1 MDRHRILNLMVVL
14 ALALSLFGLHPPTTI
29 AVSPDIV
36 ISQVY
41 GGGGN
46 SGAPYRND
54 YIELFNRGTTT
65 VSLSGWSLQYAS
77 ATGTGLFG
85 SSSTMITELSGSI
98 PPGGYF
104 LVQEASGGA
113 VGALLPTPDL
123 IDATP
128 IAMSATGGKVA
139 LVNTTTPLGCNGG
152 STPCSPSQLA
162 QIIDLVG
169 YGNANFYEGSGPT
182 PAPSNTTSVFRA
194 NNGCTDTDNN
204 ASDFSASAPAPRNS
218 ASPTYTCPA
227 STNPTGV
234 GAATPDVVV
243 AGGTTLL
250 TVAVTPGSNPPSTG
264 LAVTADLTAIG
275 GSATQPFYDDGTNG
289 DATAGDNTFSFLATV
304 PIGTSTCNK
313 SLAATIT
320 DAQSRS
326 GSTTIALKVIV
337 AAAIHDIQ
345 GASHVSPF
353 VNQCVATAGI
363 VTVKRPSGFYMQD
376 PFPDTDDA
384 TSEAIYVYTASAPA
398 VSVGDSVVVTAT
410 VQEYRPGAAAQ
421 NLTTTELASPAVA
434 VLSSGNPLPAY
445 TVIGTGGRMPPN
457 TVIEDD
463 ATGDVETSGVFDPAS
478 DGIDFYESMEAMLV
492 QVNNP
497 VAVGPTNAYGEIPV
511 LADDGASAG
520 VRTGRGGVV
529 IQPTDYNPERIIL
542 DDTIIAV
549 PLVNVGDHFTSAAV
563 GVLDYT
569 FGNFKLFVTQALTA
583 VAGGLAQEVTT
594 AVPNA
599 KQLAIA
605 TFNVE
610 NLDPT
615 DPPAKFSTLAGLIVN
630 NLLSPDIIAVEEVQD
645 NDGPNNTTV
654 VDASTTWGML
664 ITAIQN
670 AGGPTYSYRQ
680 VDPVDDQDGG
690 EPGGNIR
697 QGFLFRTDRGVAFV
711 DRPGGGSTTANAVVG
726 SGSGTQLLYSPGRID
741 PANAAFSTSRK
752 PVAGEFTFRGETFFV
767 IANHF
772 NSKGGDH
779 PLFGRYQPPTLISEV
794 QRNQQAQVVNDFVDA
809 ILAANPNANI
819 VVLGDLNDFQ
829 FSTPLATLKGGV
841 LNNLMDTLPL
851 SERYSYVYDGNSQAL
866 DHILVSNSLFN
877 RPFVYDIVHVNSEFA
892 AQASDHDPQ
901 VVVLYADSQGPL
913 TSNVTATPNPVRI
926 GSTMTIT
933 ARLDDS
939 TTGELNI
946 ALAEYSLN
954 GGATWSA
961 MAAADGAFDEVAED
975 VRASFAAPATAGLY
989 NSCVRGTDEANNTGD
1004 PECLTLAVYKP
1015 GSVVT
1020 GTGSINSPAGA
1031 YPANPGLTGK
1041 ATFTFN
1047 LKYMPGRTV
1056 PTGQTTFRFAKA
1068 NLNMVSLGHDWLV
1081 VDPTGKSAQFRGRA
1095 TINGAGMYS
1104 FMVWITDG
1112 PDAFRIKIWYEDAG
1126 GEHVVYDNGA
1136 PQVLSSGRVVIKY

>member
-14 ALALSLFGLHPPTTI
+14 ALALSLFGLHPPT
-29 AVSPDIV
+29 AVGISPDIV

-46 SGAPYRND
+46 TSAPYRND

-77 ATGTGLFG
+77 ATGAGLFG
-85 SSSTMITELSGSI
+85 ATSTMITELSGSI

-139 LVNTTTPLGCNGG
+139 LANTTTPLGCNGG

-204 ASDFSASAPAPRNS
+204 ASDFSAGAPAPRNS

-234 GAATPDVVV
+234 GAATPSVVV
-243 AGGTTLL
+243 AGGTSLL
-250 TVAVTPGSNPPSTG
+250 TVAVTPGTNPPSTG
-264 LAVTADLTAIG
+264 LAVTGDLTAIG
-275 GSATQPFYDDGTNG
+275 GSATQQFYDDGTNG

-313 SLAATIT
+313 SLPATIT

-326 GSTTIALKVIV
+326 GSTTIALKVVVV
-337 AAAIHDIQ
+337 AVIHDIQ
-345 GASHVSPF
+345 GASHISPL

-376 PFPDTDDA
+376 PFPDANDA

-410 VQEYRPGAAAQ
+410 VQEYRPGGAAE
-421 NLTTTELASPAVA
+421 NLTITELASPSTYV
-434 VLSSGNPLPAY
+434 VTSGNPLPAY
-445 TVIGTGGRMPPN
+445 TVIGAGGRIPPN

-463 ATGDVETSGVFDPAS
+463 ATGDVEISGVFDPAS

-645 NDGPNNTTV
+645 NDGPTNSAI
-654 VDASTTWGML
+654 VDASTTWNTL
-664 ITAIQN
+664 ITAIQT
-670 AGGPTYSYRQ
+670 AGGPAYSYRQ
-680 VDPVDDQDGG
+680 IDPVDDQDGG

-697 QGFLFRTDRGVAFV
+697 QGFLFRSDRGVAFV

-741 PANAAFSTSRK
+741 PTNAAFSTSRK
-752 PVAGEFTFRGETFFV
+752 PVAGEFTFRGETIFV

-779 PLFGRYQPPTLISEV
+779 PLFGRYQPPTLSSEV

-809 ILAANPNANI
+809 ILAANANANI

-841 LNNLMDTLPL
+841 LNTLMDTLPL

-866 DHILVSNSLFN
+866 DHILVSNGLFN
-877 RPFVYDIVHVNSEFA
+877 RPFVYDVVHVNSEFA
-892 AQASDHDPQ
+892 TQASDHEPQ
-901 VVVLYADSQGPL
+901 VAVLYADSQGPV
-913 TSNVTATPNPVRI
+913 TSNVTATPNPLRI

-933 ARLDDS
+933 ARVDDS
-939 TTGELNI
+939 TTGGLNI
-946 ALAEYSLN
+946 AAAEYSLN

-975 VRASFAAPATAGLY
+975 VRASFAAPAAAGLY
-989 NSCVRGTDEANNTGD
+989 DTCVRGTDEANNTGD
-1004 PECLTLAVYKP
+1004 PECLMLVVYKP

-1047 LKYMPGRTV
+1047 LKYMSGRTV
-1056 PTGQTTFRFAKA
+1056 PTGKTTFRFAKA

-1081 VDPTGKSAQFRGRA
+1081 VDPSGKSAQFQGKA
-1095 TINGAGMYS
+1095 TINGAGIYN

-1126 GEHVVYDNGA
+1126 GQHVVYDNGA
-1136 PQVLSSGRVVIKY
+1136 PQPLSSGRIVIKY